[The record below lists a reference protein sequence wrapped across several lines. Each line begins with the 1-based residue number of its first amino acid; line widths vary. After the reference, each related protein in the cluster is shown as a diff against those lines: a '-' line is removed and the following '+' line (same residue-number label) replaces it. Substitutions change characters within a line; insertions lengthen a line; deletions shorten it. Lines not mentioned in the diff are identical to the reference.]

1 MAQAAQVLST
11 GPEADTKA
19 DAKPF
24 AERLREKSQKEQE
37 AYDKKAAE
45 IREEVTKFHAL
56 KEELNQ
62 AIMDQRGS
70 EETAQLNEA
79 FEEKAQYI
87 LRQQTELNQL
97 YQNLAQVYDQV
108 IKSVTEDK

>member
-1 MAQAAQVLST
+1 
-11 GPEADTKA
+11 
-19 DAKPF
+19 
-24 AERLREKSQKEQE
+24 
-37 AYDKKAAE
+37 
-45 IREEVTKFHAL
+45 
-56 KEELNQ
+56 
-62 AIMDQRGS
+62 MDQRVS